1 MIRKRWM
8 LRGGQAENRALALS
22 LSQEEGLPPFASM
35 MALGRGIAPEEL
47 TGFLGLAEE
56 PLCNPYDL
64 PDMELAAERVER
76 ALALGEHITVFGDYD
91 ADGVT
96 ATALL
101 YHYLSAR
108 TERVDYALPDRRKE
122 GYGLSMAAVDRL
134 AEGGTGLLITVDNG
148 VSALREIAHAKA
160 LGIDTVVTDHHQVG
174 GALPE
179 CAAVVNP
186 HRDDCDLP
194 FKEYTGVGLAFLL
207 VCALEGCEPEELLPA
222 YGELVALGTVADVAP
237 LLGDNRGFARA
248 GLATLN
254 EGPSVGAAA
263 LLRVAKSTRRP
274 LGTSALS
281 FTLAPRI
288 NAAGRMGLAG
298 EALELLLCGDEA
310 KAERLAQQL
319 DLYNEERQ
327 QTEQEILRQAL
338 AWLELRPLI
347 QRDRVLV
354 FAGEGWHE
362 GVIGIVASRMVERF
376 GKPCL
381 MIATNGEAAK
391 GSGRSL
397 PGFHLFEAIHASAH
411 LMQKYGGH
419 ELAAGFSLPSDC
431 VEQFR
436 EEINAYAAQTDMPFP
451 LLQLDAKLNP
461 GRISPD
467 LADELALLEPFGQGN
482 PQPVFAL
489 TGLTLVAATPLSENK
504 HQRLTLEPAPTNPS
518 ALPGTPGNDARVT
531 VMAFHTAKED
541 FLFAPGDA
549 MDLAVTVEANEY
561 MGQRGVTLIVKGM
574 KFAALPNEALLQA
587 ERLVEAA
594 LRRETKHPSALRDD
608 GAPHNHPAPAGA
620 PLHRGELG
628 NLLPSRE
635 DGALVFRLLKKAG
648 TPLPPERFFLS
659 AGLKE
664 APEMARLWLAA
675 EVLRELGVLEVDA
688 QGRYCLAPA
697 GEKAEWEKSE
707 LVRFLSSG

>member
-1 MIRKRWM
+1 MVHKRWS
-8 LRGGQAENRALALS
+8 LRAGQAENRALAAS
-22 LSQEEGLPPFASM
+22 LSQEEGLPPFAAV

-47 TGFLGLAEE
+47 PGFLGLAEE

-101 YHYLSAR
+101 YHYLSSR
-108 TERVDYALPDRRKE
+108 TERVGYALPDRHKE
-122 GYGLSMAAVDRL
+122 GYGLSMAAIDRI
-134 AEGGTGLLITVDNG
+134 AESGTQLLITVDNG

-186 HRDDCDLP
+186 HRADCDLP
-194 FKEYTGVGLAFLL
+194 FKDYTGVGLAFLL

-237 LLGDNRGFARA
+237 LLGDNRAFTRA
-248 GLATLN
+248 GLTILN
-254 EGPSVGAAA
+254 ENPSIGTAA
-263 LLRVAKSTRRP
+263 LLRAARSTRRP

-288 NAAGRMGLAG
+288 NAAGRMGLAE
-298 EALELLLCGDEA
+298 EALALLLCADEA
-310 KAERLAQQL
+310 EAERLAGQL

-327 QTEQEILRQAL
+327 RTEQEIMRQAL
-338 AWLELRPLI
+338 AWLELRPDI
-347 QRDRVLV
+347 QRGRVLV

-362 GVIGIVASRMVERF
+362 GVTGIVASRMVERF
-376 GKPCL
+376 GKPCV

-431 VEQFR
+431 VDRFR
-436 EEINAYAAQTDMPFP
+436 EEINAYAAKTDMPFP

-467 LADELALLEPFGQGN
+467 LAGELALLEPFGQGN

-489 TGLTLVAATPLSENK
+489 TGLTLVAATPLSENR
-504 HQRLTLEPAPTNPS
+504 HLRLTFEQD
-518 ALPGTPGNDARVT
+518 GGRVT

-541 FLFAPGDA
+541 FFFAPGDA
-549 MDLAVTVEANEY
+549 MDLAVTVEASEY

-574 KFAALPNEALLQA
+574 KFAALPNEALLRA
-587 ERLVEAA
+587 ERLVECA
-594 LRRETKHPSALRDD
+594 LRREAVLPPALYGSDRKRWPHPLASEGGLR
-608 GAPHNHPAPAGA
+608 
-620 PLHRGELG
+620 

-635 DGALVFRLLKKAG
+635 DGALIFRMLKKDGA
-648 TPLPPERFFLS
+648 PLPPERFFLS

-664 APEMARLWLAA
+664 AADMARLWLAA
-675 EVLRELGVLEVDA
+675 EVLRELRVLEMDA
-688 QGRYCLAPA
+688 QGRYCLAPG
-697 GEKAEWEKSE
+697 GEKADWDGAG
-707 LVRFLSSG
+707 LVEFLRGL

>member
-1 MIRKRWM
+1 MVFKRWI
-8 LRGGQAENRALALS
+8 LRGRQAENRALAAS
-22 LSQEEGLPPFASM
+22 LSQEEGLPPFAAM

-47 TGFLGLAEE
+47 PGFLGLAEE

-64 PDMELAAERVER
+64 PDMEAAAERVER
-76 ALALGEHITVFGDYD
+76 ALALDEQITVFGDYD

-101 YHYLSAR
+101 YHYLSSR
-108 TERVDYALPDRRKE
+108 TERVDYALPDRQKE
-122 GYGLSMAAVDRL
+122 GYGLSMAAIDRI
-134 AEGGTGLLITVDNG
+134 AERGKGLLVTVDNG

-160 LGIDTVVTDHHQVG
+160 LRIDTVVTDHHQVG

-186 HRDDCDLP
+186 HRDDCDLA

-237 LLGDNRGFARA
+237 LLGDNRAFARA
-248 GLATLN
+248 GLAVLN
-254 EGPSVGAAA
+254 ENPSIGTAA
-263 LLRVAKSTRRP
+263 LLRVARSTRRP

-298 EALELLLCGDEA
+298 EALELLLCNDEA

-327 QTEQEILRQAL
+327 QTEQEIMRQAL

-376 GKPCL
+376 GKPCI
-381 MIATNGEAAK
+381 MVTTNGEAAK

-419 ELAAGFSLPSDC
+419 ELAAGFSLPSGC

-436 EEINAYAAQTDMPFP
+436 AEINTYAAGMEMPFP

-461 GRISPD
+461 GRINPG

-504 HQRLTLEPAPTNPS
+504 HQRLTLEQN
-518 ALPGTPGNDARVT
+518 GTRVT
-531 VMAFHTAKED
+531 AMAFHTAKED
-541 FLFAPGDA
+541 FFFMPGDL
-549 MDLAVTVEANEY
+549 MDLAVTVEASEY
-561 MGQRGVTLIVKGM
+561 MGERGVTLIVKGM
-574 KFAALPNEALLQA
+574 KFAALQNEALLQA
-587 ERLVEAA
+587 QRLVECA
-594 LRRETKHPSALRDD
+594 LRREES
-608 GAPHNHPAPAGA
+608 PAG
-620 PLHRGELG
+620 
-628 NLLPSRE
+628 LLPSRE
-635 DGALVFRLLKKAG
+635 DGALIFRMIKKAG
-648 TPLPPERFFLS
+648 APLPPERFFLA

-675 EVLRELGVLEVDA
+675 EALRELGVLEVDA

-707 LVRFLSSG
+707 LVEFLKGAAV

>member
-1 MIRKRWM
+1 MIRKRWI

-47 TGFLGLAEE
+47 PGFLGLAEE

-64 PDMELAAERVER
+64 PDMEAAAERVER

-108 TERVDYALPDRRKE
+108 TERVDYALPDRHKE

-186 HRDDCDLP
+186 HREDCGLP

-237 LLGDNRGFARA
+237 LLGDNRAFARA

-254 EGPSVGAAA
+254 EGPSVGTAA
-263 LLRVAKSTRRP
+263 LLRAAKSTRRP

-288 NAAGRMGLAG
+288 NAAGRMGLAE
-298 EALELLLCGDEA
+298 EALDLLLCGDEA
-310 KAERLAQQL
+310 KAERLAGQL

-338 AWLELRPLI
+338 AWLELRPDI
-347 QRDRVLV
+347 QRQRVLV

-376 GKPCL
+376 GKPCI

-419 ELAAGFSLPSDC
+419 ELAAGFSLPSASVD
-431 VEQFR
+431 QFR
-436 EEINAYAAQTDMPFP
+436 REINQYAAGMDMPFP
-451 LLQLDAKLNP
+451 LLQLDAKLHP

-467 LADELALLEPFGQGN
+467 LADELSLLEPFGQGN

-489 TGLTLVAATPLSENK
+489 TGLNLVAATPLSENK
-504 HQRLTLEPAPTNPS
+504 HQRLTLEQD
-518 ALPGTPGNDARVT
+518 DARVT

-549 MDLAVTVEANEY
+549 MDLAVTVEASEY

-587 ERLVEAA
+587 ERLVEGA
-594 LRRETKHPSALRDD
+594 LRREAVPGMGD
-608 GAPHNHPAPAGA
+608 
-620 PLHRGELG
+620 
-628 NLLPSRE
+628 LLPSRE

-648 TPLPPERFFLS
+648 TPLPPERFFLA

-664 APEMARLWLAA
+664 AEEMARLWLAA

-697 GEKAEWEKSE
+697 GERAEWEKSE
-707 LVRFLSSG
+707 LAEFLKGAAV